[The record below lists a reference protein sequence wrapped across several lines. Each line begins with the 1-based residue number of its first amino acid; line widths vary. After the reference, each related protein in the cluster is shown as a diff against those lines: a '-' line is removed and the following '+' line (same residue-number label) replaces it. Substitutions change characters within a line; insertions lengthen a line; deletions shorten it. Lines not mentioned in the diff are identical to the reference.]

1 MKFNPDCIRDVMLT
15 LEEELTISEETDN
28 MFRFQA
34 MSPNRLALL
43 VESRN
48 GRTRE
53 DVVYSLLQLIESRYV
68 VTTAEYPLYGHFELV
83 ELGKILY
90 ITPKGHE
97 FITSVQDKET
107 WSKKISPILKKMG
120 GASLAVIEAVA
131 KGFAN
136 AMLDKI
142 DFSSL
147 PASESP

>member
-68 VTTAEYPLYGHFELV
+68 VTTAE
-83 ELGKILY
+83 
-90 ITPKGHE
+90 
-97 FITSVQDKET
+97 
-107 WSKKISPILKKMG
+107 
-120 GASLAVIEAVA
+120 
-131 KGFAN
+131 
-136 AMLDKI
+136 
-142 DFSSL
+142 
-147 PASESP
+147 